1 MTKQVRLYG
10 CGGAGVNLTSH
21 YLSKK
26 TGQNC
31 AELLPALIDTSR
43 SNLHGRDV
51 DNVETFLVDG
61 LDGSGK
67 IRSENHKEIAS
78 RIKQILVDVKPTD
91 VNIVLF
97 SGAGGSGSV
106 LAPLLI
112 RELLH
117 RELSAIAVV
126 IGDDTSTISAENTL
140 KTLQSLEKIASSS
153 KAPVVMFYEQNSK
166 DVKRSEVDAEVFNAI
181 SCLSILLS
189 GENLELDGK
198 DIEHWLRYNKVY
210 GGPGQLSLLQIAAN
224 AHQLD
229 DVRGVLSLASL
240 YSNPDVPHVQTDAD
254 YHTDGYV
261 DLSHADLDQLHF
273 IIGINGVAEIGT
285 SIRSRVN
292 EMLEARAA
300 RVNSSK
306 LLDGTASTDDD
317 LIL

>member
-1 MTKQVRLYG
+1 M
-10 CGGAGVNLTSH
+10 
-21 YLSKK
+21 
-26 TGQNC
+26 
-31 AELLPALIDTSR
+31 
-43 SNLHGRDV
+43 
-51 DNVETFLVDG
+51 
-61 LDGSGK
+61 
-67 IRSENHKEIAS
+67 
-78 RIKQILVDVKPTD
+78 
-91 VNIVLF
+91 
-97 SGAGGSGSV
+97 
-106 LAPLLI
+106 I